1 MVGLIFRGKLALS
14 SWIVIFRVHKSSFG
28 GYVLRWDPWW
38 SLGGTPRYVLFLGLS
53 VIYHCFSIYL
63 FIFYLSTYLLVYLSI
78 YLHFSSI
85 YVSTYSFI
93 YLSTYPF
100 CLLIY
105 WSIYLYIYLS
115 MYLYT
120 SLYIIHI
127 ITLLFKKSHP
137 TSQPKYIPP
146 QVSRQPPTSPQQT
159 RNRPGPHLRSHPP
172 VAKVKFTGD
181 QSKAVTWSLGTSMDS
196 RWATKKKNLLLS
208 IESWLVYRDPD
219 IGLLTSL
226 FKWVV

>member
-1 MVGLIFRGKLALS
+1 MGSLVKFGRHTKVCII
-14 SWIVIFRVHKSSFG
+14 SWFICYIS
-28 GYVLRWDPWW
+28 
-38 SLGGTPRYVLFLGLS
+38 LFLYLS
-53 VIYHCFSIYL
+53 VYFLSIYLSTCLFVHLSTCFIYLCIYL
-63 FIFYLSTYLLVYLSI
+63 FIYLLIYLSFLSTYLLI
-78 YLHFSSI
+78 YL
-85 YVSTYSFI
+85 
-93 YLSTYPF
+93 
-100 CLLIY
+100 
-105 WSIYLYIYLS
+105 SIYLYIYLS

-181 QSKAVTWSLGTSMDS
+181 QSKAVTWSLGTFH
-196 RWATKKKNLLLS
+196 
-208 IESWLVYRDPD
+208 
-219 IGLLTSL
+219 G
-226 FKWVV
+226 